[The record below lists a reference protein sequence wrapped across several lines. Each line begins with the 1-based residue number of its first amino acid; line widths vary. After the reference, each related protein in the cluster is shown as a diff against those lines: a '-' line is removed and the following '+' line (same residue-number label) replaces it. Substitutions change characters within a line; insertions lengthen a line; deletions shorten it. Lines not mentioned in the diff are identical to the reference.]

1 MCLEAE
7 GEVDPRPLAL
17 RALERRAGAAAEGA
31 DGLSLLGAARGH
43 DALRQRPVE
52 VPAQHLRLQRP
63 AGGAAV
69 AIGERPMHRGA
80 GPRDEERRRGVR
92 FRLAVPPPA
101 AAAGHGARWEIGGAV
116 STLEILRAAI
126 YIIGSL

>member
-17 RALERRAGAAAEGA
+17 RALELGAGAAAEGA
-31 DGLSLLGAARGH
+31 DGLGLVGAARGH

-52 VPAQHLRLQRP
+52 VPAQHLRLQRT

-69 AIGERPMHRGA
+69 ALGERPMRRSA
-80 GPRDEERRRGVR
+80 GPRDRQRRRGVR
-92 FRLAVPPPA
+92 VGLAVPSPA
-101 AAAGHGARWEIGGAV
+101 AAAGHGVWWENRRRRSVPA
-116 STLEILRAAI
+116 
-126 YIIGSL
+126 